1 MQHEIERYAPLL
13 SALTKS
19 CNKSLSEL
27 ICPITMVL
35 VVTTAGSSL
44 HRGHLI
50 IRQRW
55 WLHKPSI
62 RTSLAAHSSAKNCLS
77 SSTSQRRRID
87 DSLSSSREQQ
97 TNVITKQTNNNTVD
111 WREYFRSADY
121 DDAWSSYFPITRKGD
136 IKNKNGMIGVGA
148 DNNNNHN
155 SSSSED
161 YQKNIVPSII
171 NGTWIKR
178 RHGMNLEPLCM
189 TYRGVH
195 VEDDYIAAKRRRNT
209 TASQEGDDNNVQNN
223 NNAKEEEEEI
233 QMIIK
238 SQEKVQRMESQ
249 TRFLCRMLDD
259 LYRTGIWRE
268 VDHPKTE
275 RCHRVSF
282 YCMCMK

>member
-1 MQHEIERYAPLL
+1 MLL
-13 SALTKS
+13 
-19 CNKSLSEL
+19 
-27 ICPITMVL
+27 
-35 VVTTAGSSL
+35 VTTAGSSL
-44 HRGHLI
+44 RHRGHLI

-55 WLHKPSI
+55 WWHKPYSI
-62 RTSLAAHSSAKNCLS
+62 RTSLATHSSAKNSLS

-87 DSLSSSREQQ
+87 DSLSSLPSSREQQ
-97 TNVITKQTNNNTVD
+97 TNVITKQTNNTVD
-111 WREYFRSADY
+111 WRDYFRSSDY
-121 DDAWSSYFPITRKGD
+121 DDAWSSYHPIIHKGD
-136 IKNKNGMIGVGA
+136 TKNKNGMIVMGA
-148 DNNNNHN
+148 DNNNHHN

-189 TYRGVH
+189 TYRGVL

-209 TASQEGDDNNVQNN
+209 TASQEGDDNNVQNKN
-223 NNAKEEEEEI
+223 NTKEEEEEEI

-275 RCHRVSF
+275 RCHRVSC

>member
-1 MQHEIERYAPLL
+1 ML
-13 SALTKS
+13 
-19 CNKSLSEL
+19 
-27 ICPITMVL
+27 L

-44 HRGHLI
+44 RHRGHLI

-62 RTSLAAHSSAKNCLS
+62 RTSLAAQISAKNCLS

-87 DSLSSSREQQ
+87 DSLSSLPLSQQQ
-97 TNVITKQTNNNTVD
+97 TNVITKQTNNAVD
-111 WREYFRSADY
+111 WREYFRSSDY
-121 DDAWSSYFPITRKGD
+121 DDAWSSYHPIIHKGD
-136 IKNKNGMIGVGA
+136 IKNKNGIGVVAA
-148 DNNNNHN
+148 DSNRN
-155 SSSSED
+155 SSEG

-223 NNAKEEEEEI
+223 NNTKEEEEEI